1 MNSIHD
7 MGGMH
12 GFGPVEREADEPVF
26 HATWEGRAFAIGN
39 MAGAALGFSVD
50 QKRHAQERM
59 GNVRYLASSYYE
71 RWMSAIETLAVELGA
86 ITPAELA
93 DGRLRKTGFAPV
105 YKLPAERVETAMRKG
120 RSKRRD
126 LELAPAFSAGQAVRT
141 ITANPTG
148 HTRLP
153 RYARGCSGT
162 VLRDQ
167 GVFVFPDSLGN
178 DGDEAPQHVYAVRF
192 EGRKLWGPDSD
203 PALAVHLDLFESYLS
218 PA

>member
-12 GFGPVEREADEPVF
+12 GFGPLEREANEPVF
-26 HATWEGRAFAIGN
+26 HARWEGRAFAIGN

-59 GNVRYLASSYYE
+59 GNAGYLASSYYE
-71 RWMSAIETLAVELGA
+71 RWTSAVETLAVERGA
-86 ITPAELA
+86 ITLAELA
-93 DGRLRKTGFAPV
+93 DWRLRETDFEPVHKLAP
-105 YKLPAERVETAMRKG
+105 ERVETVMRKG

-126 LELAPAFSAGQAVRT
+126 LDLAPGFAAGQAVRT
-141 ITANPTG
+141 INANPTG

-153 RYARGCSGT
+153 RYARGRIGQ
-162 VLRDQ
+162 VLRAH
-167 GVFVFPDSLGN
+167 GVFVFPDNLGN
-178 DGDEAPQHVYAVRF
+178 GGDEAPQHVYAVRF
-192 EGRKLWGPDSD
+192 EGRELWGPNSD

-218 PA
+218 LA